1 MKMLFRQICLRGHKF
16 IESFFHAFMV
26 ETFHFAAGHC
36 DFKKGFDKWARDFI
50 HAECNRRWLPH
61 SQASALSLRAAAPAS
76 QLCEMLVLSS
86 RLGLP
91 QGVKEALCKWA
102 PCFARLS
109 VISKRVATF
118 FMFEIR
124 DIILDL
130 EQEVGK
136 FPASSGVSVLWAGCK
151 LVYIQHLHIFPIPC
165 WCCAQQQLCA
175 PPGVVNGGG
184 NMSRYLPDPPSSP
197 CRRHRFPPA
206 YSVSKGGRSLWWC
219 WDGSAH
225 AGFRAVKPPLHN
237 TFFFL
242 HEFAG
247 VAISLSRR

>member
-1 MKMLFRQICLRGHKF
+1 M
-16 IESFFHAFMV
+16 SFFCWTLRFQ
-26 ETFHFAAGHC
+26 
-36 DFKKGFDKWARDFI
+36 KGVCKWARDFI
-50 HAECNRRWLPH
+50 HAECNRRWLLL

-86 RLGLP
+86 RLVLP
-91 QGVKEALCKWA
+91 QGVREALCKWA

-109 VISKRVATF
+109 VISKHVATF
-118 FMFEIR
+118 FMLEIR

-136 FPASSGVSVLWAGCK
+136 FPESFGVSVLWAGHK
-151 LVYIQHLHIFPIPC
+151 LLHIQNLHIFPIPRRC
-165 WCCAQQQLCA
+165 WAQQQLRA
-175 PPGVVNGGG
+175 PPGVVSGGG
-184 NMSRYLPDPPSSP
+184 NTSRYLLDPPSSP

-219 WDGSAH
+219 WDGSAR
-225 AGFRAVKPPLHN
+225 AGFWAVKPPLHN
-237 TFFFL
+237 TWFFL